1 MQFDALRLSFMS
13 LTTAE
18 IDVYKAIVYHVKV
31 SPSHRC
37 VCGSGSELF
46 TSTAANGRSRENV
59 LTDWPK

>member
-46 TSTAANGRSRENV
+46 TSTAAKQIS
-59 LTDWPK
+59 